1 MGSKIMKKALI
12 AIVSI
17 VSCILMVS
25 SVSAYPP
32 VTWHK
37 GDEVAAFGHSFD
49 EEYWTNSSIK
59 VKNTVGD
66 NITFS
71 ASYVNYSGVQA
82 FLLALNMVEN
92 KTGNGT
98 VPFQMFGLHYTTPE
112 NREVFIAAMLAFM
125 MVFNDTHNGTAI
137 GQNGLPDI
145 GTPGHPL
152 DDVSYVIPFS
162 AASAVS
168 NSSYVPIA
176 NVLPVVKLG
185 IGHYR
190 FGIQYLN
197 MYAYVTPTP
206 LLSMFLKTGLVAK
219 FSELKVM
226 YEITMDNTTGE
237 VKTETWYT
245 IGQVT
250 ELWGFF
256 LGIPFKMNP
265 KTDISPNL
273 GLSVVHFVTVFT
285 SNYIGATGNTS
296 QNTFNPNVTKS
307 LNEDITLKVG
317 NGERAMKIGTRGNF
331 DLVNETSGATVQQ
344 NKTAYSAIVGANLL
358 DLWLV
363 AWQLGFAAGSMSIFA
378 YAMSDYVKTKY
389 SGPLDLATRSLNVSN
404 SDGFNARALWY
415 AVSFPHWQGYKIV
428 YDPTYTAY
436 TNIATQNP
444 PLAMNVGIAL
454 AAALIVIP
462 IAVVII
468 VIVASRKKKGT

>member
-1 MGSKIMKKALI
+1 MKKALI

-37 GDEVAAFGHSFD
+37 GDEVATFGHSFD

-59 VKNTVGD
+59 VKNAAGD

-125 MVFNDTHNGTAI
+125 MVFDDTHNGTSLGA
-137 GQNGLPDI
+137 NNLPD
-145 GTPGHPL
+145 PGYEN
-152 DDVSYVIPFS
+152 VSYVIPFG
-162 AASAVS
+162 AASAVG
-168 NSSYVPIA
+168 NSSYVPVA

-185 IGHYR
+185 VGHYR

-197 MYAYVTPTP
+197 MYAYVTATP
-206 LLSMFLKTGLVAK
+206 LLSMLLKTALIAK

-250 ELWGFF
+250 ELWGVI
-256 LGIPFKMNP
+256 LGIPFQMDP

-285 SNYIGATGNTS
+285 SNYVGATGNTS

-307 LNEDITLKVG
+307 LNEDIALKVG

-331 DLVNETSGATVQQ
+331 DLVNETSGATVEQ
-344 NKTAYSAIVGANLL
+344 NKTAYSAIVGAKLM

-378 YAMSDYVKTKY
+378 YAMSDYVKSKY
-389 SGPLDLATRSLNVSN
+389 TGPLDLATRSLAINN

-444 PLAMNVGIAL
+444 PPAMNVGIAL

-468 VIVASRKKKGT
+468 VIVASRKKKGA

>member
-1 MGSKIMKKALI
+1 MKKALI

-49 EEYWTNSSIK
+49 EEYWTNSSVK
-59 VKNTVGD
+59 VKNAAGD

-92 KTGNGT
+92 ANGTGT

-112 NREVFIAAMLAFM
+112 DREVFIAAVLAFM
-125 MVFNDTHNGTAI
+125 MVFDDTHNGSSLGA
-137 GQNGLPDI
+137 NNLPD
-145 GTPGHPL
+145 PGYEN
-152 DDVSYVIPFS
+152 VSYVIPFG
-162 AASAVS
+162 AAKAIG
-168 NSSYVPIA
+168 NSSYVPVA

-185 IGHYR
+185 VGHYR

-197 MYAYVTPTP
+197 MYAYVTSTP
-206 LLSMFLKTGLVAK
+206 LLSMLLKTALIAK

-250 ELWGFF
+250 ELWGVI
-256 LGIPFKMNP
+256 LGIPFQMDP

-285 SNYIGATGNTS
+285 SKYVGATGNTS

-331 DLVNETSGATVQQ
+331 DLINETSGATVEQ
-344 NKTAYSAIVGANLL
+344 NKTAYSAIVGAKLL

-363 AWQLGFAAGSMSIFA
+363 AWQLGFAAGSMSVFA
-378 YAMSDYVKTKY
+378 YAMSDYVKSKY
-389 SGPLDLATRSLNVSN
+389 TGPLDLATRSLAINN

-415 AVSFPHWQGYKIV
+415 AVSFPHWQGYKVV

-444 PLAMNVGIAL
+444 PAAMNVGIAL

-468 VIVASRKKKGT
+468 VIVATRKKKGA

>member
-1 MGSKIMKKALI
+1 MKKALI
-12 AIVSI
+12 AILSI

-59 VKNTVGD
+59 VKNTAGD

-125 MVFNDTHNGTAI
+125 MVFDDTHNGTNLGA
-137 GQNGLPDI
+137 NNLPD
-145 GTPGHPL
+145 PGYEN
-152 DDVSYVIPFS
+152 VSYVIPFG
-162 AASAVS
+162 AASAVG
-168 NSSYVPIA
+168 NSSYVPVA
-176 NVLPVVKLG
+176 NVLPVEKLG
-185 IGHYR
+185 VGHYR

-197 MYAYVTPTP
+197 MYAYVTATP
-206 LLSMFLKTGLVAK
+206 LLSMLLKTALIAK
-219 FSELKVM
+219 FSELKIM

-250 ELWGFF
+250 ELWGVI
-256 LGIPFKMNP
+256 LGIPFQMDP

-285 SNYIGATGNTS
+285 SKYVGATGNTS

-331 DLVNETSGATVQQ
+331 DLINETSGATVEQ
-344 NKTAYSAIVGANLL
+344 NKTAYSAIVGAKLM

-378 YAMSDYVKTKY
+378 YAMSDYVKSKY
-389 SGPLDLATRSLNVSN
+389 TGPLDLATRSLAINN

-444 PLAMNVGIAL
+444 PPAMNVGIAL

-468 VIVASRKKKGT
+468 VIVASRKKKGA

>member
-1 MGSKIMKKALI
+1 MKRALI

-32 VTWHK
+32 ATWQK
-37 GDEVAAFGHSFD
+37 GDEVAVFGHSFD

-59 VKNTVGD
+59 VQNAAKD

-82 FLLALNMVEN
+82 FLIALNMVEN
-92 KTGNGT
+92 QNGSGT

-112 NREVFIAAMLAFM
+112 DREVFISAVLAFM
-125 MVFNDTHNGTAI
+125 MVFNDTHNGTSLGA
-137 GQNGLPDI
+137 NNLPD
-145 GTPGHPL
+145 PGNE
-152 DDVSYVIPFS
+152 DTMYVIPFG
-162 AASAVS
+162 AASAVG
-168 NSSYVPIA
+168 NSSYVPVA
-176 NVLPVVKLG
+176 NVLPVEKLG

-197 MYAYVTPTP
+197 MYAYVTGTP
-206 LLSMFLKTGLVAK
+206 LLSMLLKTGLVAK

-250 ELWGFF
+250 ELWGFL
-256 LGIPFKMNP
+256 LGIPFQMDP

-285 SNYIGATGNTS
+285 SKYVGATGNTS

-317 NGERAMKIGTRGNF
+317 NNGERAMKIGTRGNF
-331 DLVNETSGATVQQ
+331 DLVNETSGATVEAD
-344 NKTAYSAIVGANLL
+344 KTAYSAIVGAHLM

-378 YAMSDYVKTKY
+378 YAMSDYVKSKY
-389 SGPLDLATRSLNVSN
+389 EGPLDLANRSLAVGN
-404 SDGFNARALWY
+404 SDGFNAHALWY

-436 TNIATQNP
+436 TNIATQDTP
-444 PLAMNVGIAL
+444 PAMNVGILMAG
-454 AAALIVIP
+454 ALIVIP
-462 IAVVII
+462 IAAVII
-468 VIVASRKKKGT
+468 VIVASRKKKGV

>member
-1 MGSKIMKKALI
+1 
-12 AIVSI
+12 
-17 VSCILMVS
+17 MVS

-32 VTWHK
+32 ATWHK
-37 GDEVAAFGHSFD
+37 GDEVATFGHSFD

-59 VKNTVGD
+59 VKNAAGD

-71 ASYVNYSGVQA
+71 TSYVNYSGVQA

-112 NREVFIAAMLAFM
+112 NREVFIAAVLAFM
-125 MVFNDTHNGTAI
+125 MVFDDTHNGSSLGA
-137 GQNGLPDI
+137 NNLPD
-145 GTPGHPL
+145 PGYEN
-152 DDVSYVIPFS
+152 VSYVIPFG
-162 AASAVS
+162 AASAVG
-168 NSSYVPIA
+168 NSSYVPVA
-176 NVLPVVKLG
+176 NVLPVEKLG
-185 IGHYR
+185 VGHYR

-197 MYAYVTPTP
+197 MYAYVTSTP
-206 LLSMFLKTGLVAK
+206 LLSMLLKTALIAK

-226 YEITMDNTTGE
+226 YEIKMDNTTGE

-250 ELWGFF
+250 ELWGVI
-256 LGIPFKMNP
+256 LGIPFQMDP

-285 SNYIGATGNTS
+285 SKYDGATGNTS

-331 DLVNETSGATVQQ
+331 DLVNETSGATVEQ
-344 NKTAYSAIVGANLL
+344 NKTAYSAIVGAKLM

-389 SGPLDLATRSLNVSN
+389 TGPLDLATRSLAINN

-415 AVSFPHWQGYKIV
+415 AVSFPHWQGYKVV

-444 PLAMNVGIAL
+444 PPAMNVGIAL

-468 VIVASRKKKGT
+468 VIAASRKKKGA

>member
-1 MGSKIMKKALI
+1 
-12 AIVSI
+12 
-17 VSCILMVS
+17 MVS

-59 VKNTVGD
+59 VKNTAGD

-125 MVFNDTHNGTAI
+125 MVFDDTHNGTSLGA
-137 GQNGLPDI
+137 NSLPD
-145 GTPGHPL
+145 PGYEN
-152 DDVSYVIPFS
+152 VSYVIPFG
-162 AASAVS
+162 AASAVG
-168 NSSYVPIA
+168 NSSYVPVA

-197 MYAYVTPTP
+197 MYAYVTATP
-206 LLSMFLKTGLVAK
+206 LLSMLLKTALIAK

-250 ELWGFF
+250 ELWGVI
-256 LGIPFKMNP
+256 LGIPFQMDP

-285 SNYIGATGNTS
+285 SKYVGATGNTS

-331 DLVNETSGATVQQ
+331 DLINETSGATVEQ
-344 NKTAYSAIVGANLL
+344 NKTAYSAIVGAKLM

-378 YAMSDYVKTKY
+378 YAMSDYVKSKY
-389 SGPLDLATRSLNVSN
+389 TGPLDLATRSLAINN

-415 AVSFPHWQGYKIV
+415 AVSFPHWQGYKVV

-444 PLAMNVGIAL
+444 PPAMNVGIAL